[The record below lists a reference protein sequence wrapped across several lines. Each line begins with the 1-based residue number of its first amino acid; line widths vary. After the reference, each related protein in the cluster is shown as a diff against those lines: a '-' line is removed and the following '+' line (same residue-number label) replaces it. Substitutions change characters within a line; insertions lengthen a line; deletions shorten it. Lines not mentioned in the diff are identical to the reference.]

1 MDLIRT
7 FAQTAFSKIAGR
19 YLDALDR
26 GMTLGPV
33 DGLMF
38 DEAMFVD
45 ECRCTHP
52 ELTDDQLRVIY
63 ALYRDE
69 WSFPPDETSL
79 TFEGSSNANKHI
91 FNVLFRISEE
101 MLRIV
106 GDVPKVKFRHL
117 FRWRE
122 LSQLIGEDLLTCAFI
137 AYKRKDSAP
146 YDFESH
152 GAPTAVP
159 RIRFSGW
166 PTVLHN
172 DNPHLEYIFRTVG
185 LCELHSHLQ
194 ASTDTFGITWIA
206 LMNHTSGRLN
216 QFKEL
221 AKIQDPSRGDILADN
236 LRSDVIRAAKIRY
249 YLGQFILRGAEA
261 INNMPDLNASEGSL
275 SEFDQLLDQ
284 ERALVNSLDYIS
296 DYTSSPMNIFAG
308 ERMLLFALFERVLR
322 SNDILLYELFYRYI
336 LIKNKLRTFLVQV
349 NENRGFNNF
358 KRFQDL
364 KSTFIRG
371 TSYNRLLKSLPMWEA
386 RQFNFTRVFEARI
399 APSGSPKDFDKTRR
413 AVEEPLEEHADNDAD
428 QFEWSFIFHFI
439 KIHDKGPIDGSPRDN
454 VMRVST
460 YSSGKTLKSLL
471 TSPAY
476 RTHISGIDA
485 ASSEIACRPEAFA
498 QVFRYL
504 KAAGYSA
511 TFHAGED
518 FYDIADG
525 LRAIFEAVNFLSLDS
540 GDRLG
545 HAIALGIDADEFYRD
560 RHNYIALPAQ
570 WMLDNVVWLY
580 YYGKENNVITDPQTE
595 NFLITTS
602 RALLVEIG
610 YVATFAGK
618 IDMHDYYHSMMLRAD
633 NPEAYRSG
641 KFIGEEH
648 IPMDGD
654 SWSSFSLS
662 PDQRMRDIRRRNPNA
677 VSLYHAYHYD
687 MNLKKRGQHIRSFHL
702 PEGYAA
708 MITNLQN
715 KMMMGISKRRLGIEC
730 CPSSNLRIGRLH
742 SFDRHPIF
750 RFMPVRDSDS
760 RYPLSVTV
768 NTDDLGIFATSLP
781 NEYSLLALALLKKRA
796 PDGSHVYSSQEV
808 YDWIARVAANG
819 HKFTFHARRSD
830 PVLNDYDT
838 DSTYNQ
844 SFSGM

>member
-7 FAQTAFSKIAGR
+7 FAQTAFSKIADR
-19 YLDALDR
+19 YLDTLDP
-26 GMTLGPV
+26 GMTVGTV
-33 DGLMF
+33 DELMF
-38 DEAMFVD
+38 DESMFVD
-45 ECRCTHP
+45 ECRCSHP

-69 WSFPPDETSL
+69 WSFPPDETSF
-79 TFEGSSNANKHI
+79 THENPTNANRHI

-101 MLRIV
+101 ILRIV

-122 LSQLIGEDLLTCAFI
+122 LSQLMGEDLLTCAFI
-137 AYKRKDSAP
+137 AYKGKDNRP
-146 YDFESH
+146 YDFGTH
-152 GAPTAVP
+152 GAPGVEP
-159 RIRFSGW
+159 YIRFSGW

-172 DNPHLEYIFRTVG
+172 DNPHLEYIFRTVK

-194 ASTDTFGITWIA
+194 ASTDTFGISWIA
-206 LMNHTSGRLN
+206 LMNHTSGRSS

-221 AKIQDPSRGDILADN
+221 AKIQDPSRSDILAN
-236 LRSDVIRAAKIRY
+236 NIHSDVIRAAKIRHF
-249 YLGQFILRGAEA
+249 LWKFIISGNEMITEL
-261 INNMPDLNASEGSL
+261 PDLNDSEGSL
-275 SEFDQLLDQ
+275 AEFDQLLDR
-284 ERALVNSLDYIS
+284 ERALGNDLDYIN
-296 DYTSSPMNIFAG
+296 DYPSSPMNVFAG

-349 NENRGFNNF
+349 NDNRGFNNF

-371 TSYNRLLKSLPMWEA
+371 TSYNQLLKSLPMWEA
-386 RQFNFTRVFEARI
+386 HKFNFTSVFEARI
-399 APSGSPKDFDKTRR
+399 APSISPKDFDKTRR
-413 AVEEPLEEHADNDAD
+413 TIEKTLVDDFVNEVNP
-428 QFEWSFIFHFI
+428 FEWSFIFHFI
-439 KIHDKGPIDGSPRDN
+439 KIHEKQLVDGVPRDN
-454 VMRVST
+454 IMRIDTSHH
-460 YSSGKTLKSLL
+460 GQTLKALL
-471 TSPAY
+471 TSPKY
-476 RTHISGIDA
+476 RKYISGIDA

-498 QVFRYL
+498 QVFRFL

-525 LRAIFEAVNFLSLDS
+525 LRSIFEAVNFLSLDS

-545 HAIALGIDADEFYRD
+545 HVIALGIDANEFYKD

-570 WMLDNVVWLY
+570 WMLDNLVWLY
-580 YYGKENNVITDPQTE
+580 YYGKENNVRVDPQTE

-602 RALLVEIG
+602 RSLLVEIG
-610 YVATFAGK
+610 YAELLVGK
-618 IDMHDYYHSMMLRAD
+618 IDMYDYYHSMMLRAD
-633 NPEAYRSG
+633 NPEAYHTG
-641 KFIGEEH
+641 KFSDDEYVS
-648 IPMDGD
+648 MDGD

-662 PDQRMRDIRRRNPNA
+662 QDQRIKDIRRHNPNA
-677 VSLYHAYHYD
+677 IDLYHAYHYN
-687 MNLKKRGQHIRSFHL
+687 MELKKRGQYMRSFHL

-708 MITNLQN
+708 MITDLQN

-730 CPSSNLRIGRLH
+730 CPSSNLRIGQLH

-750 RFMPVRDSDS
+750 RFMPVREYDS

-781 NEYSLLALALLKKRA
+781 NEYSLLALALLKKRT
-796 PDGSHVYSSQEV
+796 PDGSHTYSSQEV
-808 YDWIARVAANG
+808 YDWIERVAANG

-830 PVLNDYDT
+830 LRKDDYDSINEDKQSDPVL
-838 DSTYNQ
+838 
-844 SFSGM
+844 